1 MIMLIPA
8 KTYAGDIQS
17 SMIEL
22 RDHLALLGY
31 ISVKVPI
38 YDDNGLDEGL
48 PQKTDNGRYSA
59 IKVDGETVVEFYSM
73 DKAGS
78 PQSEG
83 DSYWV
88 KSQITSSGKIA
99 RVSVF
104 QNDDES
110 SGTPVDESNGTVLTT
125 SYQQTT
131 HTAILGRAYAFY
143 RIYLSADYLKKLGT
157 GSSKVLV
164 HLGIDENNGNA
175 DRDVEADKSFTFN
188 YPTAPDLNYAYSR
201 TQPGKYDVTFTATV
215 NDRYKLSPVDS
226 EYTTVKDAV
235 DRVTKYVSRSNNEQK
250 VTLYYEKKL
259 SAYQY
264 LPTESAVTIPAL
276 QYPEN
281 LTIEQVD
288 SGRIAVKWTIS
299 TPSGTYVSGD
309 RFEVQR
315 SATSNFTEVKDIGSI
330 DYFNGK
336 TITIYDDAS
345 EENLNGTY
353 YYRIRRTAP
362 QAAWGWNDYAS
373 GSVEVAMKHAYIA
386 SATGYMSDKPGSAD
400 VFMEW
405 NYDNGNIMTKGSKL
419 ILTRINTTQDNV
431 QTQTVLPDTCL
442 QTRRYVDQIPTP
454 CDVYTYTIAMQP
466 GAEAYAVQSPAV
478 NVVGD
483 DDFYS
488 SLRGNVVMLT
498 ASKGYYSDRI
508 ELQWQTDGLPINSF
522 SLKARKYGTDTEF
535 RQIASVASSAGN
547 KLYTYD
553 YDKAEAGVIYEFK
566 IAALTEC
573 ADTTVML
580 EYKKSVLGFRT
591 PTGEIYGRVT
601 FDDGQAV
608 PDVEVRAETADDAA
622 IGGKAYRFDGSANLK
637 IATPWLLKTATD
649 SVSLEAWIKP
659 EGDGTI
665 VAKPEM
671 YALRYQADK
680 VYFDFGS
687 QTLKSTETISNNARG
702 FDFVH
707 VAAVAGDSLKL
718 FFNDKCVG
726 AVPRTASVTG
736 NDELVTIGE
745 GFKGIVDDVR
755 LWSTARSDEQIAKNY
770 GRYLVGNETGL
781 AAYYTFDY
789 SVDAEFFDIS
799 YSGTTYNKHHGISD
813 KAVITDEVPESVQLS
828 YKYYTDDNG
837 SYFLRGLPYVGNG
850 TTYKIIPTLGIHQFR
865 PENELRLLNTNSQ
878 NHTVNFTDR
887 SSFAV
892 SGKVTYAGGN
902 LPVEGVS
909 FVIDGTPAMDG
920 KGNLL
925 KTDAA
930 GMFEISVPVGQH
942 EVRAQKQGHTFA
954 NGGKITNIDG
964 SDRNYQDMVSGL
976 ELTDSTR
983 VRYVGR
989 VAGGTVQQGLPIGHP
1004 ESRNN
1009 LADSV
1014 KVVLTYQNDAY
1025 TMVEKPHRET
1035 YNLYKS
1041 VYSQGEPTNDVDF
1054 ANNVITIYP
1063 NAATGEFYADII
1075 PEKYKVDVIVPGH
1088 DENPLPGS
1096 GEEMSFVAA
1105 LSKNSELIT
1114 YTDSLS
1120 TEGVHKAVT
1129 DSISYNKK
1137 SLFIKRYSPSIVV
1150 RQKVNSQLHDYFGSD
1165 SIKVKT
1171 LDKSLSFTACT
1182 YDKTAKKYTFGM
1194 PVFEQNT
1201 TATLRISAC
1210 ELFRYKDSNGLDK
1223 EGVDADQV
1231 PSSAGELTFTG
1242 TDLAVDCDTTIV
1254 TNSNGEADW
1263 SFTVNE
1269 PDMTSALRKV
1279 AIQYTYVEKAND
1291 EARKVTIDWDG
1302 KFDAI
1307 VLGCRSL
1314 GTDLIT
1320 KGPDKVL
1327 FVLRDPPG
1335 SNSYSYLEKGVTVTH
1350 ESTYDWALDFTLNVG
1365 ATIKQGAEGIYYF
1378 GAPGT
1383 GEVDSFQFEDN
1394 ETGGIIGS
1402 LHYDNLEK
1410 TTTTATTTSR
1420 ISTSSDPLYVGADG
1434 DVYAGFS
1441 TNVSLGKVEDVRIIS
1456 KRIYNLA
1463 PEEYEVYSDI
1473 KCSNDT
1479 LMLVKSQDIGFNQKY
1494 DTFFAYPQSHI
1505 EKTLIPKLVE
1515 TRNSLLLQKTESDDY
1530 YQQLANTNKSNIYVS
1545 KLKPDDKNYGKSN
1558 NDAAFGSSTDVDM
1571 YDGPSYK
1578 VYTAETVSQSDTIL
1592 NINNTIQ
1599 NWQDK
1604 IKENEEQKVK
1614 AESKRNITYQ
1624 GGSDYSYGQSYSFTR
1639 EDENDINFSIGVNL
1653 AAKLG
1658 FNINKARGFILG
1670 IKNTDTTT
1678 HGWTWGDS
1686 ETGTMAQ
1693 GFVLSESGSDY
1704 LSVDVCTESGYSKN
1718 DNFYEYDEL
1727 DNLSSS
1733 DKTFPSLIFK
1743 KKGGATKCPYEP
1755 AYVTKYYQPGTQ
1767 IDESTIRV
1775 EVPELSVANNFI
1787 DNVPSG
1793 EAAKFTLYLR
1803 NNSESQKDLYYDFS
1817 VDDSTN
1823 PNGAQFSIDGA
1834 PLGSGLTFFV
1844 PAGETVTKILEVR
1857 KGTVMNYDNMVFW
1870 LSSQCQCNLA
1880 DSQEDIYDAVS
1891 LSVHFTPSATDVNI
1905 KKPSD
1910 LWTYNTKLPTAMRND
1925 VEQHYMDITLDG
1937 FDINYENFHRVMLQ
1951 YKPASASDDEW
1962 VTLMSY
1968 YADENTY
1975 NEAVANGQNAA
1986 MISSDDHGMI
1996 FYQWFMDDLPDQRYD
2011 VRAVGTSMI
2020 SNEEYYKYSEV
2031 HSGIKDMYNPRL
2043 FGSAQP
2049 ANGILTVDDEIQLN
2063 FNESIADGL
2072 LTDNNFEVTGIRN
2085 GATTDHSVSVTLD
2098 GENDAIRSSVVRNLR
2113 NKDLTIELWAL
2124 AEGEHE
2130 GVLFSH
2136 GSANDMLEF
2145 ALTADHR
2152 FAVKV
2157 GQNSIVSVDPV
2168 AYAEG
2173 EWAHIAVTYSSDGR
2187 VSAYYNYKQI
2197 INDAKV
2203 GVYSGEGK
2211 YAFGESVG
2219 AGYRF
2224 AGKMH
2229 NARIWDKVIPLQQL
2243 QTNSLTLL
2251 SGAESN
2257 LLAYYPMNE
2266 GRGDLVVDKAR
2277 GVNMQISGGEWTV
2290 PEGRAIS
2297 LGGSRYVKVP
2307 TGAAVVDTTMDYTL
2321 EFWFKAAAGQSDAT
2335 LAASGAGDGT
2345 DLYGS
2350 QNLFSLGFEKGILT
2364 FRNNG
2369 YAAVCEGDYLDN
2381 DWHHVAVSVN
2391 RSSSRA
2397 QIYVDGALNAFFDAL
2412 NLGGLESD
2420 YITLGAKPHV
2430 TEYGETEYS
2439 NYFAG
2444 EIDEFRLWKL
2454 YRGETITANGM
2465 SNKLDGSEKGLIAY
2479 YPFESYQDWQGTPE
2493 LVFSA
2498 DCQVAGLSEPAT
2510 AIVPDPSVE
2519 TANSAPIK
2527 AKEPVSDLLYD
2538 FVVNDDAL
2546 IINLNEP
2553 YDRIEKQIVTFTVEG
2568 VRDLNGNEII
2578 SPITWSAYIDRNQLK
2593 WDETSLDFVKPY
2605 GEELSFTV
2613 KAVNHGGSVQ
2623 HFSMENAPSWLSVS
2637 PSSGTINPSSEI
2649 DVRFTVSAGL
2659 NVGTYDEVVYMRND
2673 NNVAE
2678 ALGITIK
2685 VEGEKPDWSV
2695 DPHAYQYNMS
2705 VFGKIVVDGVYS
2717 NDEDDMLAAF
2727 YKDECVGVCN
2737 NKYFDANDT
2746 YYALLTIYSNDT
2758 EVSGLE
2764 FRLWDASTG
2773 TTYLAEPSKEIIF
2786 RNNSVIGS
2794 PDEPVLFT
2802 SKQMRIQTIP
2812 LESGWNWVS
2821 ANVDTKGRS
2830 VADVFSAG
2838 NWTKDDQIKS
2848 ENGGF
2853 LSYGAGGWGGTL
2865 GTLDVTDM
2873 YQVKCL
2879 NAGKV
2884 VISGSPIST
2893 DTIEIKIHGK
2903 GAGTEPLWS
2912 YISYLPDIALPV
2924 KEALAGYD
2932 ACDGDI
2938 LKSQT
2943 QMSMYSSTLGWVGT
2957 LEYMTPGKGY
2967 MLQRNGVDTA
2977 ILKYPTDEYSSN
2989 TAQQSRQERMP
3000 DYARRYSTNTTAV
3013 VSLDGIDIEQGDCLA
3028 AYVGDECRG
3037 ETVVDE
3043 LPGCGKLFLITLSGE
3058 VGEEVNLT
3066 LKRQGKTCAV
3076 ARSAITYTPNA
3087 NRGTLTNPLVV
3098 SMGDMGDL
3106 RLYPTPFTT
3115 TLNISSIVPA
3125 TAVANVYVTN
3135 MYGVRVASWLDCAD
3149 NGVVDITWN
3158 VPGETPDGVYV
3169 VTLVADGR
3177 SQSVK
3182 VIKK

>member
-1 MIMLIPA
+1 M
-8 KTYAGDIQS
+8 YASGDIQS

-48 PQKTDNGRYSA
+48 PKKTDNGRYSA
-59 IKVDGETVVEFYSM
+59 ITVDGETVVEFYSM
-73 DKAGS
+73 ESAGS
-78 PQSEG
+78 PQKEG

-104 QNDDES
+104 QQDDENN
-110 SGTPVDESNGTVLTT
+110 GTPSDESNGTVLTT
-125 SYQQTT
+125 SYQETT
-131 HTAILGRAYAFY
+131 HSAILGTSYAFY
-143 RIYLSADYLKKLGT
+143 RIYLSADYLKKLGS

-201 TQPGKYDVTFTATV
+201 TQPGKYDVTFTATI

-226 EYTTVKDAV
+226 EYTTVTDAV

-264 LPTESAVTIPAL
+264 LPTESSVTIPAL

-288 SGRIAVKWTIS
+288 GGRIAIKWTIS

-353 YYRIRRTAP
+353 YYRIRRTTP
-362 QAAWGWNDYAS
+362 QSAWGWNDYAS
-373 GSVEVAMKHAYIA
+373 GSVEVAMKHVYVG

-405 NYDNGNIMTKGSKL
+405 TYDDGNVMTNGSKL
-419 ILTRINTTQDNV
+419 ILTRTNTTQNNV

-466 GAEAYAVQSPAV
+466 GAGAYAVQSPAV
-478 NVVGD
+478 NVEGD

-488 SLRGNVVMLT
+488 SLRGNVVMLS

-608 PDVEVRAETADDAA
+608 PDVEVRAETADDAG

-637 IATPWLLKTATD
+637 IATPGLLKTATD

-659 EGDGTI
+659 DGDGTI

-671 YALRYQADK
+671 YALRYEADK

-687 QTLKSTETISNNARG
+687 QTLKSTETISNNAGG

-755 LWSTARSDEQIAKNY
+755 LWNTARNDEQIAKNY

-799 YSGTTYNKHHGISD
+799 YSGTTYNKHHGVSN
-813 KAVITDEVPESVQLS
+813 KAVITDEVPEPTQLS

-1054 ANNVITIYP
+1054 ENNVITIYP

-1096 GEEMSFVAA
+1096 GEELSFVAA

-1165 SIKVKT
+1165 SVKVKT

-1210 ELFRYKDSNGLDK
+1210 ELFRYKDCNGLDK

-1242 TDLAVDCDTTIV
+1242 TDLAVECDTTIV

-1279 AIQYTYVEKAND
+1279 AIQYIYVEKAND

-1350 ESTYDWALDFTLNVG
+1350 ESTYDWALDFSLDVGYMIKAGAKQIYYVG
-1365 ATIKQGAEGIYYF
+1365 AVGEGAVEGF
-1378 GAPGT
+1378 
-1383 GEVDSFQFEDN
+1383 DFEDVN
-1394 ETGGIIGS
+1394 YGGISGT

-1410 TTTTATTTSR
+1410 TTTTATVTSR

-1441 TNVSLGKVEDVRIIS
+1441 TNVSLGKVENVRIIS

-1463 PEEYEVYSDI
+1463 PEEYEVYNDI

-1479 LMLVKSQDIGFNQKY
+1479 LMLVKSQDIGFGQKY
-1494 DTFFAYPQSHI
+1494 DTFFAYTQSHI
-1505 EKTLIPKLVE
+1505 EKTLIPELVE
-1515 TRNSLLLQKTESDDY
+1515 TRNSLLLQNTESDAY

-1545 KLKPDDKNYGKSN
+1545 KLKPDDKNFGKSN

-1578 VYTAETVSQSDTIL
+1578 VYTAETVSKADTIY
-1592 NINNTIQ
+1592 NINESIQ
-1599 NWQDK
+1599 KWQNK

-1614 AESKRNITYQ
+1614 AESKRNISYQ
-1624 GGSDYSYGQSYSFTR
+1624 GGADYSYAQSYSFTR
-1639 EDENDINFSIGVNL
+1639 EDENDINFSIGANTAL
-1653 AAKLG
+1653 ELG
-1658 FNINKARGFILG
+1658 FNVSGRGMLVG
-1670 IKNTDTTT
+1670 VKNTNKTT
-1678 HGWTWGDS
+1678 HGWTWGGG

-1704 LSVDVCTESGYSKN
+1704 LSVDVCTEPGYSKKGQ
-1718 DNFYEYDEL
+1718 FYKYDEL
-1727 DNLSSS
+1727 EDLSTS
-1733 DKTFPSLIFK
+1733 DKTFPTLIFL

-1755 AYVTKYYQPGTQ
+1755 ADTTKYYQPGTVL
-1767 IDESTIRV
+1767 DESTIRI
-1775 EVPELSVANNFI
+1775 EVPELSVENNFI

-1803 NNSESQKDLYYDFS
+1803 NNSEAQKDLYYDFS
-1817 VDDSTN
+1817 IDDSTN

-1880 DSQEDIYDAVS
+1880 DSQDDIYDAIS
-1891 LSVHFTPSATDVNI
+1891 LSVHFTPSATAVNI
-1905 KKPSD
+1905 KKPTD
-1910 LWTYNTKLPTAMRND
+1910 TWTYNTKLPTAMRND
-1925 VEQHYMDITLDG
+1925 VEQHYMDVTLNE

-1968 YADENTY
+1968 YADEDACNQ
-1975 NEAVANGQNAA
+1975 AVANGQNAA

-2011 VRAVGTSMI
+2011 LRAVGTSMI
-2020 SNEEYYKYSEV
+2020 SNEEYYNYSEV
-2031 HSGIKDMYNPRL
+2031 HSGVKDMYNPRL

-2049 ANGILTVDDEIQLN
+2049 ANGILTVDDEIRLN

-2072 LTDNNFEVTGIRN
+2072 LTDNNFEVTGVRN

-2098 GENDAIRSSVVRNLR
+2098 GENDAIRESLVRNWR

-2124 AEGEHE
+2124 ADGERE

-2136 GSANDMLEF
+2136 GTANDLFEILM
-2145 ALTADHR
+2145 TGDHR
-2152 FAVKV
+2152 LAVRV
-2157 GQNSIVSVDPV
+2157 GQNSVTTLDPV

-2173 EWAHIAVTYSSDGR
+2173 EWAHIAVAYNHEGR

-2197 INDAKV
+2197 INDAQV

-2219 AGYRF
+2219 EGYRF

-2229 NARIWDKVIPLQQL
+2229 NARIWDKIVPLQQL

-2266 GRGDLVVDKAR
+2266 GRGDVVVDKAR
-2277 GVNMQISGGEWTV
+2277 GVNMQIVGGEWTV

-2297 LGGSRYVKVP
+2297 LDGSSRYVKVP
-2307 TGAAVVDTTMDYTL
+2307 TGAAVVDATMDYTL
-2321 EFWFKAAAGQSDAT
+2321 EFWFKAAEGQTNAT

-2345 DLYGS
+2345 DTYGS
-2350 QNLFSLGFEKGILT
+2350 KNLFSLGFENGILT

-2369 YAAVCEGDYLDN
+2369 YAAVCTGNYLDN
-2381 DWHHVAVSVN
+2381 DWHHVAVAVN
-2391 RSSSRA
+2391 RNSSRA
-2397 QIYVDGALNAFFDAL
+2397 QIYVDGALNAYFDAL

-2420 YITLGAKPHV
+2420 YITLGAKPHLAD
-2430 TEYGETEYS
+2430 TGETSYTDFFS
-2439 NYFAG
+2439 G

-2454 YRGETITANGM
+2454 YRGETLTANGM
-2465 SNKLDGSEKGLIAY
+2465 SSKLDGSEKGLIAY
-2479 YPFESYQDWQGTPE
+2479 YPFETYKDWQGTPQ

-2498 DCQVAGLSEPAT
+2498 DCQVAGLDEPAT
-2510 AIVPDPSVE
+2510 AIVTDPSVE
-2519 TANSAPIK
+2519 TSMSAPIK
-2527 AKEPVSDLLYD
+2527 AKEPVTDLLYD

-2593 WDETSLDFVKPY
+2593 WGETSLDFVKPY
-2605 GEELSFTV
+2605 GEELTFTV
-2613 KAVNHGGSVQ
+2613 KAVNNGGSVQ
-2623 HFSMENAPSWLSVS
+2623 YFTMENAPSWLSVS
-2637 PSSGTINPSSEI
+2637 PSSGAIDPASEI
-2649 DVRFTVSAGL
+2649 DVRFTVGAGL

-2678 ALGITIK
+2678 ALGLNIK

-2705 VFGKIVVDGVYS
+2705 IFGKIVVDGAYS

-2737 NKYFDANDT
+2737 NKHFDANDT
-2746 YYALLTIYSNDT
+2746 YYALLTVYGNDVET
-2758 EVSGLE
+2758 GELE
-2764 FRLWDASTG
+2764 FRLRDASTG
-2773 TTYLAEPSKEIIF
+2773 TTYRAEPSVGIAFK
-2786 RNNSVIGS
+2786 NNAAIGS
-2794 PDEPVLFT
+2794 PDNPVLFT
-2802 SKQMRIQTIP
+2802 ASQLRVQTIP

-2821 ANVDTKGRS
+2821 TNVDTEGRS
-2830 VADVFSAG
+2830 VADVFRAG
-2838 NWTKDDQIKS
+2838 DWTENDQIKS
-2848 ENGGF
+2848 EDGGF
-2853 LSYGAGGWGGTL
+2853 LSYDGGWDGTL
-2865 GTLDVTDM
+2865 YDM
-2873 YQVKCL
+2873 NPVGMYLVKCE
-2879 NAGKV
+2879 NAGDV
-2884 VISGSPIST
+2884 EISGSPI
-2893 DTIEIKIHGK
+2893 DIEATPLKIHGN
-2903 GAGTEPLWS
+2903 GTGTEPLWT
-2912 YISYLPDIALPV
+2912 YIAYLPDVALPV
-2924 KEALAGYD
+2924 REALAGYD

-2938 LKSQT
+2938 IKSQT
-2943 QMSMYSSTLGWVGT
+2943 QMAMYSSTLGWVGT
-2957 LEYMTPGKGY
+2957 LEYMMPGKGY
-2967 MLQRNGVDTA
+2967 MLLRNSVDATM
-2977 ILKYPTDEYSSN
+2977 LNYPTDEYSSN
-2989 TAQQSRQERMP
+2989 SALSSQERMP
-3000 DYARRYSTNTTAV
+3000 SYARRYSGNATAV
-3013 VSLDGIDIEQGDCLA
+3013 VSLEGIEIEPGDCLA
-3028 AYVGDECRG
+3028 AYVGGECRG
-3037 ETVVDE
+3037 ETVVSE
-3043 LPGCGKLFLITLSGE
+3043 LPGAGKLFLITLSGE
-3058 VGEEVNLT
+3058 GGEEVNLT

-3087 NRGTLTNPLVV
+3087 NRGTLTNPLIVG
-3098 SMGDMGDL
+3098 MGDMGDL
-3106 RLYPTPFTT
+3106 NLYPTPFTT
-3115 TLNISSIVPA
+3115 TLNISSIVA
-3125 TAVANVYVTN
+3125 AGAVANVYVTN
-3135 MYGVRVASWLDCAD
+3135 MYGVRVASWLDCAEG
-3149 NGVVDITWN
+3149 GVVDITWN

-3169 VTLVADGR
+3169 VTLVADGH